1 MNINKHLE
9 IIKEFLNT
17 LSQNNYAKDN
27 FTLKGGTALLM
38 CYGLDRF
45 STDIDLD
52 STKQGNI
59 ENIVRKFCNEHNYLI
74 AENGIKDTNYGQR
87 FKIHYDINEPNL
99 FLKIETSK
107 RTSELTNKNIV
118 EINNIKT
125 FLNYKMEGVHHI
137 KLAYSL

>member
-52 STKQGNI
+52 S
-59 ENIVRKFCNEHNYLI
+59 HL
-74 AENGIKDTNYGQR
+74 
-87 FKIHYDINEPNL
+87 
-99 FLKIETSK
+99 
-107 RTSELTNKNIV
+107 
-118 EINNIKT
+118 
-125 FLNYKMEGVHHI
+125 LNV
-137 KLAYSL
+137 